1 MMRNTTDAS
10 DTGLSG
16 LNHPSSAIPARIPY
30 IASVDLMRGLVIV
43 LMALDHVRWYFLD
56 ADFSPTD
63 LSRTD
68 STLFL
73 TRWVTHLC
81 APTFVFL
88 AGTSAFL
95 SAVHSPD
102 RHQLA
107 ARLFT
112 RGLWL
117 VILELTI
124 VRFAWFFNLDYSQMD
139 LQVIWALGW
148 SMVVLAGLVHMP
160 LWSIAVLGIGMIAA
174 HNLLDGIRL
183 EDFEMADGSL
193 GWQGWLLSVL
203 HIPRFP
209 VVYPL
214 IPWIGVM
221 AAGYAFG
228 PLMLMTPKTRKQMA
242 LASGAVLIAAFVILR
257 TCNAYGDPSSWSTE
271 ETALFTL
278 FSFLNTTKYP
288 PSLLFLLM
296 TLGAMFILL
305 SVFERRPGFVGN
317 FFITFG
323 RVPLFFYVLHL
334 YVIHGLVIVFG
345 YAKGGGIDSFMT
357 IPVFFPPW
365 WGFSLPIVYLI
376 WVAITALL
384 YPVCRWFAT
393 IKSSHRG
400 RWWTYYV

>member
-1 MMRNTTDAS
+1 V
-10 DTGLSG
+10 
-16 LNHPSSAIPARIPY
+16 NHPSSAIPARIPRA
-30 IASVDLMRGLVIV
+30 ASVDLMRGLVIV

-68 STLFL
+68 SALFL

-88 AGTSAFL
+88 AGTGAFL
-95 SAVHSPD
+95 SAAHSTD

-160 LWSIAVLGIGMIAA
+160 MWSIAVLGIGMIAA

-228 PLMLMTPKTRKQMA
+228 PLMLMMPRTRK
-242 LASGAVLIAAFVILR
+242 LLTLVFGAILIAAFVILR
-257 TCNAYGDPSSWSTE
+257 TYNAYGDASPWSTQ

-305 SVFERRPGFVGN
+305 SVFERRHGLVGN
-317 FFITFG
+317 FFIIFG

-334 YVIHGLVIVFG
+334 YVIHGVVIVFG
-345 YAKGGGIDSFMT
+345 YAMRGDIDSFMT

-376 WVAITALL
+376 WIAVTAML
-384 YPVCRWFAT
+384 YPVCRWFAAV
-393 IKSSHRG
+393 KSRHRG

>member
-1 MMRNTTDAS
+1 MMGSTTGVS
-10 DTGLSG
+10 DIGLSA
-16 LNHPSSAIPARIPY
+16 LNHPSSAIPSRISH

-43 LMALDHVRWYFLD
+43 LMALDHVRWYFLG

-63 LSRTD
+63 LSHTD
-68 STLFL
+68 SALFL

-95 SAVHSPD
+95 SAAHSPD

-160 LWSIAVLGIGMIAA
+160 MWSIAVLGIGMIAG
-174 HNLLDGIRL
+174 HNLLDDIRL

-193 GWQGWLLSVL
+193 GWQGWVLSVL

-228 PLMLMTPKTRKQMA
+228 PLMLMTSNTRKQ
-242 LASGAVLIAAFVILR
+242 LTLVSGVAVIAAFVILR
-257 TCNAYGDPSSWSTE
+257 AYNTYGDPSSWSTQK
-271 ETALFTL
+271 TTLFTL

-296 TLGAMFILL
+296 TLSAMFILL
-305 SVFERRPGFVGN
+305 SVFERQHGLFGN

-345 YAKGGGIDSFMT
+345 YAISGDIGSFMT

-376 WVAITALL
+376 CVAITALL
-384 YPVCRWFAT
+384 YPVCRWFAA
-393 IKSSHRG
+393 IKSRHKG